1 MVGVNLAL
9 VLVPGAG
16 GDAWYWHRLVPEL
29 ARLGLTSV
37 AVDLPTDDDG
47 AGLDTYADVVL
58 DAAAPWD
65 DVVLVAQ
72 SMGGLTAPLVAARRP
87 VRSLVLLNAM
97 IPRPGETGGQ
107 WWSATGHG
115 AEGPWE
121 ELFFHDVPPEVLAE
135 AYRRGDPAQSS
146 RPFEDPWPLPGWPDV
161 PTAVLTGA
169 EDRFFP
175 PDFQRRVARDRLG
188 LDVELVPGGHL
199 AALSRP
205 VELAER
211 LTRLVTSQRDGD
223 RVEGWREN
231 RGER

>member
-1 MVGVNLAL
+1 MGCAF

-16 GDAWYWHRLVPEL
+16 GDGWYWHRLVPEL
-29 ARLGLTSV
+29 THRGLTAV
-37 AVDLPTDDDG
+37 AVDLPADDDT
-47 AGLDTYADVVL
+47 AGLDAYAEVVSA
-58 DAAAPWD
+58 AAAPWD

-72 SMGGLTAPLVAARRP
+72 SMGGLTAPLVAARRS

-97 IPRPGETGGQ
+97 IPRTGETGAQ
-107 WWSATGHG
+107 WWPATGHQ

-121 ELFFHDVPPEVLAE
+121 ELFFHDVPPEVLSE
-135 AYRRGDPAQSS
+135 ASRRGAPAQSS

-161 PTAVLTGA
+161 ATVVLTGA
-169 EDRFFP
+169 QDRFFRP
-175 PDFQRRVARDRLG
+175 EFQRRVARDRLG

-211 LTRLVTSQRDGD
+211 LTALVGTSEQAQR
-223 RVEGWREN
+223 
-231 RGER
+231 